1 MEISMQV
8 VNVVA
13 AIIKNEDKVF
23 ITERGHGE
31 FKGIWEFPGGKIE
44 PGETP
49 EEAIVREIK
58 EELKSEVKVERL
70 FDEINDVHGDR
81 CFNVKFFIC
90 SLVSGNLELT
100 EHLDAKWVR
109 PSEINE
115 NDFMPADKTVL
126 DNLKGDKHKAF
137 GILHKCANAD
147 LIGKERNLVAKTIS
161 KEYIVKDERLCN
173 G

>member
-1 MEISMQV
+1 MKVI
-8 VNVVA
+8 NVVA
-13 AIIKNEDKVF
+13 AIIKKEDKVF
-23 ITERGHGE
+23 ITQRGHGE
-31 FKGIWEFPGGKIE
+31 FKGVWEFPGGKIE

-126 DNLKGDKHKAF
+126 DNLKSGKHKAF
-137 GILHKCANAD
+137 GALKKYAKPE
-147 LIGKERNLVAKTIS
+147 LIGKEREALGEAIAEKYRNSNL
-161 KEYIVKDERLCN
+161 
-173 G
+173 